1 MRKKSKGSFTK
12 ELLGSIIFISIFV
25 VGINYLPPLTQ
36 YINVLDM
43 QRGYK
48 MEMMKEGY
56 LSYDSRQKL
65 KNELTN
71 IGCENIS
78 IVATDSKVKW
88 GQDIKLIIEY
98 DTKIKEAK
106 VEDNNG
112 FSIKIT
118 DKVKRIRV
126 DDKKTISA
134 AT

>member
-65 KNELTN
+65 KTELTN

>member
-1 MRKKSKGSFTK
+1 LRKKSKGSFTK

>member
-88 GQDIKLIIEY
+88 GQDIKLIIVY